1 MLIPSFE
8 EVKEVADSRY
18 ELVNLIAKRA
28 RLIVAG
34 NPPLEETDEINP
46 VTIAM
51 DEVLKKDIE
60 FGDPMSDKKYA
71 EKIAEER
78 ERKYEILRAQQETEV
93 EGE

>member
-8 EVKEVADSRY
+8 EVREITHSRY

-46 VTIAM
+46 VTVAM
-51 DEVLKKDIE
+51 EEVMRKDIC
-60 FGDPMSDKKYA
+60 FGEPMSDKKYA

-78 ERKYEILRAQQETEV
+78 EKKYEILRAQQETED
-93 EGE
+93 EE